1 MSKRLF
7 EYVIVN
13 AILFLTD
20 AQIVFAASISDITDG
35 TNRYVGAFGF
45 PIKIYDGNTDIGT
58 YYAVFQD
65 LMDNTE
71 INGVT
76 AILNNASLAGSD
88 NLSWTETTHKYA
100 EVSQSM
106 TDEQIFDSVNNI
118 AGILEKT
125 IQDGKPFDDLPDGVK
140 EALKAKYDVNQSIEE
155 YLKNNWSVSSVES
168 GVKVALRS
176 AYESFNSD
184 MQTPLDKSV
193 KIKDSNLTLNDT
205 AAIVN
210 RSKYSPAVDGDIAI
224 SNSKIIVNGTNDLI
238 AHTEIIFDG
247 SSCLQINGGAEL
259 TVQSAGNMIALK
271 NSDLIL
277 NGSIVGNVSMEGTVS
292 LQGSGS
298 VSGSLNVA

>member
-1 MSKRLF
+1 MNGKTIQKLSTALMSKRLF

-168 GVKVALRS
+168 GVKV
-176 AYESFNSD
+176 F
-184 MQTPLDKSV
+184 V
-193 KIKDSNLTLNDT
+193 KI
-205 AAIVN
+205 
-210 RSKYSPAVDGDIAI
+210 
-224 SNSKIIVNGTNDLI
+224 
-238 AHTEIIFDG
+238 
-247 SSCLQINGGAEL
+247 
-259 TVQSAGNMIALK
+259 
-271 NSDLIL
+271 
-277 NGSIVGNVSMEGTVS
+277 
-292 LQGSGS
+292 
-298 VSGSLNVA
+298 